1 MNGFTFYRGP
11 SMLDGSQI
19 RLVGTCLATA
29 SQNQKTG
36 DCSQFFIL
44 PDLVS
49 PAKGKDRAG
58 VCGDCPIINAC
69 YLRWGWI
76 ARQVWETDYPDYK
89 PAEHWQSLRHKKHR
103 YGAAGDPAGIP
114 ARIWSRIRK
123 HAIRGWLSYTQF
135 WQQPKFQHLKTWSMA
150 SCHTLEQRD
159 TAEKLGWSVYL
170 ATDET
175 VPGIKLC
182 PYEKTEGMMRCAYCG
197 LCDGRNGS
205 IQITQHGG
213 AGAMN
218 AWKTINKE
226 AHVEI
231 VRRKITR
238 RQEAQQN
245 D

>member
-89 PAEHWQSLRHKKHR
+89 PADTKST
-103 YGAAGDPAGIP
+103 A
-114 ARIWSRIRK
+114 
-123 HAIRGWLSYTQF
+123 T
-135 WQQPKFQHLKTWSMA
+135 
-150 SCHTLEQRD
+150 EQR
-159 TAEKLGWSVYL
+159 
-170 ATDET
+170 ET
-175 VPGIKLC
+175 PQESPRGSG
-182 PYEKTEGMMRCAYCG
+182 PEYESTLSGVG
-197 LCDGRNGS
+197 
-205 IQITQHGG
+205 
-213 AGAMN
+213 
-218 AWKTINKE
+218 
-226 AHVEI
+226 
-231 VRRKITR
+231 
-238 RQEAQQN
+238 
-245 D
+245 